1 LHAEVFQMTESNSVL
16 SCQGVTKR
24 YGRKTVLADISLELA
39 PGEVFGFLGPNGAGK
54 TTLIKSLLGLVTPQA
69 GEIHLFGHNLF
80 LDRIAA
86 LHAVGAV
93 VEAPLFTEC
102 FSAFDNLK
110 YLASFTAPVEKC
122 RIEEVLERVGLGDVA
137 RTPVGTFSYGMKQR
151 LGIAQALLPS
161 TRLLILDEP
170 TNGLDPHG
178 IAGMR
183 QLIRSLSRDQGLTV
197 FLSSH
202 LLYEVEQVCDRFM
215 IIHHGQKMME
225 GTMNDPRLQQ
235 GATLVEVTVRRDGSG
250 MAAPTLHPAFVEVV
264 KETEEGQV
272 VIRFSAADVP
282 ALVRDLVAGG
292 AAIDQVKPIR
302 RSLEDI
308 FIELTRK
315 PEGGD
320 ARNDS
325 F

>member
-1 LHAEVFQMTESNSVL
+1 MTDTDSVL
-16 SCQGVTKR
+16 SCQGVAKR
-24 YGRKTVLADISLELA
+24 YGRKTVLTDISLELA

-54 TTLIKSLLGLVTPQA
+54 TTLIKSILGLVTPQA
-69 GEIHLFGHNLF
+69 GEIRIFGHNLF

-86 LHAVGAV
+86 IHSVGAV

-102 FSAFDNLK
+102 FSAFDNLS
-110 YLASFTAPVEKC
+110 YLASFTAPVGK
-122 RIEEVLERVGLGDVA
+122 RQVEEALERVGLGDVA
-137 RTPVGTFSYGMKQR
+137 RMPVGTFSYGMKQR
-151 LGIAQALLPS
+151 LGIAQALLPA

-215 IIHHGQKMME
+215 IIHHGHKVME
-225 GTMNDPRLQQ
+225 GTMNDPLLQQ
-235 GATLVEVTVRRDGSG
+235 GADLVEVALRRDDGF
-250 MAAPTLHPAFVEVV
+250 AALKNHPAFVEVV
-264 KETEEGQV
+264 KETEELQV
-272 VIRFSAADVP
+272 VLRFSTRDVP
-282 ALVRDLVAGG
+282 TLVRDLVARG
-292 AAIDQVKPIR
+292 AAVEEVRPIR
-302 RSLEDI
+302 RTLEEI

-320 ARNDS
+320 ARHDS

>member
-1 LHAEVFQMTESNSVL
+1 MTDLVPVL
-16 SCQGVTKR
+16 SCQKVTKR
-24 YGRKTVLADISLELA
+24 YGRKTVLADISLELS

-69 GEIHLFGHNLF
+69 GEIRLFGHDLF

-102 FSAFDNLK
+102 FSAYDNLK
-110 YLASFTAPVEKC
+110 YLASFTAPVEKK

-137 RTPVGTFSYGMKQR
+137 STPVGTFSYGMKQR

-183 QLIRSLSRDQGLTV
+183 QLIRSLSRDQGLAV

-215 IIHHGQKMME
+215 IIHHGRQVMS
-225 GTMNDPRLQQ
+225 GTMNDPRLQPE
-235 GATLVEVTVRRDGSG
+235 ATLVEVTVQRNDSLP
-250 MAAPTLHPAFVEVV
+250 ALKHHPAFVEMV
-264 KETEEGQV
+264 KEDEEPQA
-272 VIRFSAADVP
+272 VIRFSARDVP
-282 ALVRDLVAGG
+282 ALVRDLVASG
-292 AAIDQVKPIR
+292 AAVEQVKPIR
-302 RSLEDI
+302 RTLEDI

-320 ARNDS
+320 SRNDS

>member
-1 LHAEVFQMTESNSVL
+1 MTDPVSVL

-54 TTLIKSLLGLVTPQA
+54 TTLIKSILGLVTPQA
-69 GEIHLFGHNLF
+69 GEIRIFGHNLF
-80 LDRIAA
+80 LERIAA
-86 LHAVGAV
+86 IRPVGAV

-110 YLASFTAPVEKC
+110 YLASFTAPVEK
-122 RIEEVLERVGLGDVA
+122 RQIEEALERVGLGDVA

-151 LGIAQALLPS
+151 LGIAQALLPA

-215 IIHHGQKMME
+215 IIHHGRKVME

-235 GATLVEVTVRRDGSG
+235 GADLVEVTVRRDDSLP
-250 MAAPTLHPAFVEVV
+250 ALKSHPAFVEMIR
-264 KETEEGQV
+264 ETEERQV
-272 VIRFSAADVP
+272 ALRFSSVDVP
-282 ALVRDLVAGG
+282 ALVRDLVACG
-292 AAIDQVKPIR
+292 AAVEEVKPVR
-302 RSLEDI
+302 RTLEEI

-315 PEGGD
+315 PQGGD